1 MMKLCNSFLRKWRF
15 LLLLLLVLLVV
26 NLGHVRAS
34 EKSPPEDWQLQGM
47 LAALDDSDPDVWVAA
62 LEKMSDYDLES
73 PVEIPAQRVE
83 QIGKFLNNEDSDLR
97 AAAVKAVGEM
107 GSEAKQFI
115 PQLLQ
120 LFSDE
125 DSDVRDAAATAV
137 GEMGSEAKQFIPQ
150 LQQLLRDE
158 DSRVRDA
165 AATAVGEMG
174 SEAKQFIPQLQQLL
188 RDENSGVRSAAVRA
202 VGNLGSEAKQFIPQ
216 LLQLFSD
223 EDWRVRYV
231 VVWAVRDMGSEAKQL
246 IPQLLQLFSDQNFFV
261 RREAVEAVGKMGVEA
276 KELIPQ
282 LLQLFSD
289 EHFVV
294 RYAAVRA
301 VSSMGLEAKQL
312 IPQLQQLLRDENS
325 DVREAAATAVGEMGS
340 EAKQLIP
347 QLLQLF
353 SDDASGL
360 RRGAVRRAAAE
371 AVGKMGSEAK
381 QLIPQLQQLLRDE
394 NSDVREAAATAVGE
408 IGSEA
413 KQLIPQLQQLLRDEN
428 SDVRRAAAEAVGEI
442 GSEAKQ
448 LIPQLQQLLRD
459 ENSDV
464 REAAATAVGE
474 MGSEA
479 KQLIPELLQFFSDDQ
494 EYLVSG
500 VREAIAMAVGNME
513 KEKLNTQ
520 QILRILNVAHRNR
533 NTEAIVRFLAYFFS
547 GGESNTV
554 TLIQWLGSPKEY
566 PHENNKFDNTRK
578 EGKKVLNLF
587 AENWEATENLD
598 ELRPELERQI
608 AKVVDRVKWQPQD
621 INLLTTHYKN
631 LKDAKS
637 THADSINTKI
647 KILKGIQVFSYIWKL
662 LLLHA
667 ITWLI
672 LLSLYPK
679 SPEIQ
684 TLFWHPLI
692 RRIAGLGYV
701 GLLLTWIPFLR
712 SQLLSPFQP
721 LLIADANLDSFNPQ
735 NYFPDSNVCLKNTH
749 NLQPIKTAIAKV
761 QYPIILEGE
770 SGLGKSMFLRYW
782 AKTCK
787 NLVVYL
793 PASKCAQGAIAAIQ
807 AKVPISQ
814 TDRKFLENLIY
825 NNALE
830 ICIDGLNEVTP
841 DTRTKI
847 SYFVERHFWGHILLA
862 TQPLDWI
869 PPSATKT
876 YILQPLKRQQ
886 IRQFLQTR
894 QFTPSAETSISQSE
908 YEEAC
913 EEYLEKTFNSN
924 KQSEEERKAVRRLL
938 SNPMDLTIVAQI
950 LAQGKT
956 PDLLNLQQQ
965 QYNVMAAAYEQ
976 VNFDSFPLAEFAETA
991 YQMRLNDEINIPSEW
1006 KKELNCME
1014 NYKMVLRRQRNVEG
1028 NSGSQW
1034 YFRHDKIQE
1043 YFIVQTFIGEEN
1055 QKLEQHINDPRFRG
1069 VYLLLAT
1076 LLPYNEALLLREKLL
1091 INAAET
1097 KDHVVSD
1104 QFIQRLNSRSEL
1116 SKNGEN
1122 LNLVEIIKLLIV
1134 EKNNNIN
1141 IEVNPSIEAN
1151 PNTKVNPNT
1160 EFNPNTEVNP
1170 NIRSKSMS
1178 DSYGSKYDQR
1188 EAGRNNI
1195 VDQEQSGS
1203 LDANMVGN
1211 AESGNQV
1218 IGTQNNYGSQEKQ
1231 TLAEAAEEIQKLL
1244 KQLESN
1250 NPDATDA
1257 EKQAFVTASIPPSN
1271 RQRFVGA
1278 LQAGGKEALK
1288 ELLDNPYVNVGVAIV
1303 EGWQNPN

>member
-1 MMKLCNSFLRKWRF
+1 M
-15 LLLLLLVLLVV
+15 
-26 NLGHVRAS
+26 GHVRAS
-34 EKSPPEDWQLQGM
+34 EKSSPEDWQLQGM
-47 LAALDDSDPDVWVAA
+47 LAALDDSDPDVWVEA
-62 LEKMSDYDLES
+62 LKKMSRYDLKP
-73 PVEIPAQRVE
+73 PVEIPSERVE
-83 QIGKFLNNEDSDLR
+83 QIGKLLSNEDSDVR
-97 AAAVKAVGEM
+97 AAAATAVGNL
-107 GSEAKQFI
+107 GSEAKELIPQLQQLLKDEDSDVREAVATAVGNLGSEARELI

-120 LFSDE
+120 LLKDE
-125 DSDVRDAAATAV
+125 DSFVLEAAATAV
-137 GEMGSEAKQFIPQ
+137 GNLGSEAKELIPQLQQLLSDKNWRVRYAAALAVSNMDSEVKQFIPQ
-150 LQQLLRDE
+150 LQQLFSDDNWSTRY
-158 DSRVRDA
+158 A
-165 AATAVGEMG
+165 AATAVGNLG
-174 SEAKQFIPQLQQLL
+174 SEAQQFIPQLQQLFSDDYL
-188 RDENSGVRSAAVRA
+188 SVRYAAVIA
-202 VGNLGSEAKQFIPQ
+202 VGNLGSEAQ
-216 LLQLFSD
+216 
-223 EDWRVRYV
+223 
-231 VVWAVRDMGSEAKQL
+231 QL
-246 IPQLLQLFSDQNFFV
+246 IPQLLQLFSDNEEGV
-261 RREAVEAVGKMGVEA
+261 REAAAEAVDNMASEA
-276 KELIPQ
+276 QQLIPQ
-282 LLQLFSD
+282 LLQLLSD
-289 EHFVV
+289 KNW
-294 RYAAVRA
+294 R
-301 VSSMGLEAKQL
+301 
-312 IPQLQQLLRDENS
+312 
-325 DVREAAATAVGEMGS
+325 VREATATAVGNLGS

-353 SDDASGL
+353 SDDNSDV
-360 RRGAVRRAAAE
+360 RSAVAR
-371 AVGKMGSEAK
+371 AVGNMGSEAQQLIPQLQQLFSHEDSDVRYTAALAVGRMGSEAKELIPQLLQLFSDDNSDVRYAAVWAVDQMGSEAK
-381 QLIPQLQQLLRDE
+381 QLIPQLQQLFSDD
-394 NSDVREAAATAVGE
+394 NSSVCVAAVEAVGRM
-408 IGSEA
+408 GSEA
-413 KQLIPQLQQLLRDEN
+413 KQLIPQLQQLFSDDN
-428 SDVRRAAAEAVGEI
+428 SYVRQAAAKVVNKM
-442 GSEAKQ
+442 GSEAKKF
-448 LIPQLQQLLRD
+448 IPQLQQLLSDD
-459 ENSDV
+459 EERV
-464 REAAATAVGE
+464 REAAATAVSQIG
-474 MGSEA
+474 
-479 KQLIPELLQFFSDDQ
+479 
-494 EYLVSG
+494 
-500 VREAIAMAVGNME
+500 
-513 KEKLNTQ
+513 KLNTQ
-520 QILRILNVAHRNR
+520 QILPILNAALKSSYE
-533 NTEAIVRFLAYFFS
+533 EAGLRFIAYFVS

-554 TLIQWLGSPKEY
+554 TLIQWLGSPQEY
-566 PHENNKFDNTRK
+566 PYENNKFDNTRK
-578 EGKKVLNLF
+578 EGKKVLKLF
-587 AENWEATENLD
+587 AEIWQATETLD

-608 AKVVDRVKWQPQD
+608 AQVVDRVQWQPQD
-621 INLLTTHYKN
+621 INLLTTHYQN
-631 LKDAKS
+631 LKAAKS

-647 KILKGIQVFSYIWKL
+647 KILKGIQIFSYIWKF

-684 TLFWHPLI
+684 TLFWHPQI
-692 RRIAGLGYV
+692 RRIAGLGYI

-712 SQLLSPFQP
+712 HRLLSPFQP

-735 NYFPDSNVCLKNTH
+735 DYFPDSNVCLKNTH

-761 QYPIILEGE
+761 QSPIILEGE

-782 AKTCK
+782 AKNCK

-793 PASKCAQGAIAAIQ
+793 PASKCSQGAIAAIQ
-807 AKVPISQ
+807 AKIPISQ

-847 SYFVERHFWGHILLA
+847 SYFVERHFRGHILLA

-950 LAQGKT
+950 LAQGKN

-976 VNFDSFPLAEFAETA
+976 INFDSFPLTEFAETA

-1006 KKELNCME
+1006 KKELHCME
-1014 NYKMVLRRQRNVEG
+1014 NYKMVLRRQRHVEG

-1043 YFIVQTFIGEEN
+1043 YFIVQTFFGEGN

-1141 IEVNPSIEAN
+1141 IEVNPNIE
-1151 PNTKVNPNT
+1151 TNPNT
-1160 EFNPNTEVNP
+1160 EFNSNTRNK
-1170 NIRSKSMS
+1170 RMT
-1178 DSYGSKYDQR
+1178 DSYRAKYDLR
-1188 EAGRNNI
+1188 EATLRNL
-1195 VDQEQSGS
+1195 VEGQSESSG
-1203 LDANMVGN
+1203 NVVEN
-1211 AESGNQV
+1211 AEGGSQI

-1231 TLAEAAEEIQKLL
+1231 TLAEAADEIQKLL

-1257 EKQAFVTASIPPSN
+1257 EKQVFVTAAIPPSK

>member
-1 MMKLCNSFLRKWRF
+1 MIKLCNSFLRKWRF

-47 LAALDDSDPDVWVAA
+47 LAALDDSDPDVWVEA
-62 LEKMSDYDLES
+62 LKKMSRYDLKS
-73 PVEIPAQRVE
+73 PVEIPPDRVE
-83 QIGKFLNNEDSDLR
+83 QIGEFLSDEDSDVR
-97 AAAVKAVGEM
+97 EASAKALGEM
-107 GSEAKQFI
+107 GSEAKQFIPELLQLFSDNDSDVREAVATAVGNLGLQSKELI

-125 DSDVRDAAATAV
+125 DSFVREAAAMTV
-137 GEMGSEAKQFIPQ
+137 GNLGSQSKELIPQ
-150 LQQLLRDE
+150 LQQLLSDE
-158 DSRVRDA
+158 DSFVREAAAMTVGNLGLQSKELIPQLQQLFSDKNWRVREA
-165 AATAVGEMG
+165 AATAVG
-174 SEAKQFIPQLQQLL
+174 S
-188 RDENSGVRSAAVRA
+188 
-202 VGNLGSEAKQFIPQ
+202 LGS
-216 LLQLFSD
+216 
-223 EDWRVRYV
+223 
-231 VVWAVRDMGSEAKQL
+231 
-246 IPQLLQLFSDQNFFV
+246 
-261 RREAVEAVGKMGVEA
+261 EA

-289 EHFVV
+289 KKWRV
-294 RYAAVRA
+294 REAAATA
-301 VSSMGLEAKQL
+301 VGSLGSEAKELIPQLLQLLRDEDFDVREAAAMTVGSLGSEAKEL
-312 IPQLQQLLRDENS
+312 IPQLQQLLRDEDS
-325 DVREAAATAVGEMGS
+325 DVREAAATAVGSLGS
-340 EAKQLIP
+340 EAKELIP
-347 QLLQLF
+347 QLLQL
-353 SDDASGL
+353 
-360 RRGAVRRAAAE
+360 
-371 AVGKMGSEAK
+371 
-381 QLIPQLQQLLRDE
+381 LRDE
-394 NSDVREAAATAVGE
+394 DSDVREAAATAVGNL
-408 IGSEA
+408 GSEA
-413 KQLIPQLQQLLRDEN
+413 KELIPQLLQLLRDEDF
-428 SDVRRAAAEAVGEI
+428 DVREAAAMTVGNL
-442 GSEAKQ
+442 GSQSKE
-448 LIPQLQQLLRD
+448 LIPQLLQLLRD
-459 ENSDV
+459 EDSDV
-464 REAAATAVGE
+464 REAAATAVGNL
-474 MGSEA
+474 GSEA
-479 KQLIPELLQFFSDDQ
+479 KELISQLQQLLSDENWSVREAAATAVGSLGSETKQLIPQLLQLLSD
-494 EYLVSG
+494 EYSF
-500 VREAIAMAVGNME
+500 VRSAAATAVIQIG
-513 KEKLNTQ
+513 KLNTQ
-520 QILRILNVAHRNR
+520 QILPILNAAHKSSYE
-533 NTEAIVRFLAYFFS
+533 EAVLRFIAYFVS
-547 GGESNTV
+547 GGEYNAV
-554 TLIQWLGSPKEY
+554 TLIQWLGSPKKY
-566 PHENNKFDNTRK
+566 PYENNKFDNTRK

-587 AENWEATENLD
+587 AEIWQATETLD

-608 AKVVDRVKWQPQD
+608 AKVVDRVQWEPQD

-647 KILKGIQVFSYIWKL
+647 KILKGIQVFSYIWKF

-712 SQLLSPFQP
+712 RRLLSPFQP

-735 NYFPDSNVCLKNTH
+735 DYFPDSNVCLKNTH

-761 QYPIILEGE
+761 QSPIILEGE

-793 PASKCAQGAIAAIQ
+793 PASKCSQGAIAAIQ
-807 AKVPISQ
+807 AKIPISQ
-814 TDRKFLENLIY
+814 TDGKFLENLIY

-847 SYFVERHFWGHILLA
+847 SYFVERHFRGHILLA

-924 KQSEEERKAVRRLL
+924 QQSEEERKAVRRLL

-950 LAQGKT
+950 LAQGKN

-976 VNFDSFPLAEFAETA
+976 INFDSFPLTDFAETA

-1006 KKELNCME
+1006 KKELNSME

-1043 YFIVQTFIGEEN
+1043 YFIVQTFLGEGN
-1055 QKLEQHINDPRFRG
+1055 QKLEQHIKDPRFRG

-1141 IEVNPSIEAN
+1141 IEVNPNIE
-1151 PNTKVNPNT
+1151 TKPNT
-1160 EFNPNTEVNP
+1160 EFNPN
-1170 NIRSKSMS
+1170 IRNEKMN
-1178 DSYGSKYDQR
+1178 DSYSSKYDQR
-1188 EAGRNNI
+1188 HAERNNI
-1195 VDQEQSGS
+1195 VDQEQNRKI
-1203 LDANMVGN
+1203 DANMVGN
-1211 AESGNQV
+1211 
-1218 IGTQNNYGSQEKQ
+1218 
-1231 TLAEAAEEIQKLL
+1231 
-1244 KQLESN
+1244 
-1250 NPDATDA
+1250 
-1257 EKQAFVTASIPPSN
+1257 
-1271 RQRFVGA
+1271 FVG
-1278 LQAGGKEALK
+1278 LR
-1288 ELLDNPYVNVGVAIV
+1288 
-1303 EGWQNPN
+1303 

>member
-1 MMKLCNSFLRKWRF
+1 MMKPLNSFLRKWRF

-34 EKSPPEDWQLQGM
+34 EKSPPKDWQLQGM
-47 LAALDDSDPDVWVAA
+47 LAALDDSDPDVWLVA
-62 LEKMSDYDLES
+62 LDKLSDYDLKP
-73 PVEIPAQRVE
+73 PVEIPSERVE
-83 QIGKFLNNEDSDLR
+83 QIGKLLSYENSDVRKAAVWVVDDIGSEAKQFIPKLLQLFSDEDWDVCKVAARAVGQMGSETKHLVPKLQQLLKNKDSRVRAATAIAVGNLESEAKQFIPQLQQFLRDINWRVRFAAAEAAGEMGLEAKQFIPQLEKLLRDENSDVR
-97 AAAVKAVGEM
+97 AAAVEAVGEM
-107 GSEAKQFI
+107 GLEAKQFI

-125 DSDVRDAAATAV
+125 NFLVRKAAARAV
-137 GEMGSEAKQFIPQ
+137 GEMG
-150 LQQLLRDE
+150 L
-158 DSRVRDA
+158 
-165 AATAVGEMG
+165 
-174 SEAKQFIPQLQQLL
+174 
-188 RDENSGVRSAAVRA
+188 
-202 VGNLGSEAKQFIPQ
+202 EAKQFIPQ
-216 LLQLFSD
+216 LLQLLKNKDSS
-223 EDWRVRYV
+223 VRAAAAI
-231 VVWAVRDMGSEAKQL
+231 AVGKMGSEAKQL
-246 IPQLLQLFSDQNFFV
+246 IPQLLQLFRDGTFEV
-261 RREAVEAVGKMGVEA
+261 PYEAARAVGEMESEA

-282 LLQLFSD
+282 L
-289 EHFVV
+289 
-294 RYAAVRA
+294 
-301 VSSMGLEAKQL
+301 
-312 IPQLQQLLRDENS
+312 QQLLSDDNS
-325 DVREAAATAVGEMGS
+325 NVRAAVVWAVGEMGS
-340 EAKQLIP
+340 EAKEFIP

-353 SDDASGL
+353 RDEDWG
-360 RRGAVRRAAAE
+360 VRAAVAR

-381 QLIPQLQQLLRDE
+381 ELIPQLQQLFRDE
-394 NSDVREAAATAVGE
+394 DSFVRYTAA
-408 IGSEA
+408 
-413 KQLIPQLQQLLRDEN
+413 K
-428 SDVRRAAAEAVGEI
+428 
-442 GSEAKQ
+442 
-448 LIPQLQQLLRD
+448 
-459 ENSDV
+459 
-464 REAAATAVGE
+464 AVGE

-479 KQLIPELLQFFSDDQ
+479 KELIPQLQQLLKDEDS
-494 EYLVSG
+494 S
-500 VREAIAMAVGNME
+500 VREAAATAMGEMGR
-513 KEKLNTQ
+513 LNIQ
-520 QILRILNVAHRNR
+520 QILAILNVAHKSSYE
-533 NTEAIVRFLAYFFS
+533 EARLRFTTYFVS
-547 GGESNTV
+547 GGESKTV
-554 TLIQWLGSPKEY
+554 TLIQWLGSPEKY
-566 PHENNKFDNTRK
+566 PYENNKFDHSRK
-578 EGKKVLNLF
+578 EGKKILKLF
-587 AENWEATENLD
+587 AEIWQATETLD
-598 ELRPELERQI
+598 ELRPELETQI
-608 AKVVDRVKWQPQD
+608 AQVVDRVEWQPQD
-621 INLLTTHYKN
+621 INFLTTHYKN
-631 LKDAKS
+631 LKDANS

-647 KILKGIQVFSYIWKL
+647 KILKGIQWFSYIWKF

-667 ITWLI
+667 IIWLI
-672 LLSLYPK
+672 LLSFYPK
-679 SPEIQ
+679 SREIQ

-712 SQLLSPFQP
+712 RLLLSPFQP

-735 NYFPDSNVCLKNTH
+735 DYFPDSNVCLKNTH

-761 QYPIILEGE
+761 QSPIILEGE

-847 SYFVERHFWGHILLA
+847 SYFVERHFRGHILLA

-950 LAQGKT
+950 LAQGKN

-965 QYNVMAAAYEQ
+965 QYSVMAAAYEQ
-976 VNFDSFPLAEFAETA
+976 INFDSFPLTEFAETA

-1014 NYKMVLRRQRNVEG
+1014 NYKMVLRRQRHVEG

-1043 YFIVQTFIGEEN
+1043 YFIVQTFLGEGN

-1141 IEVNPSIEAN
+1141 IEVNPNIE
-1151 PNTKVNPNT
+1151 TNPNT
-1160 EFNPNTEVNP
+1160 EFNPNMRNEKMN
-1170 NIRSKSMS
+1170 
-1178 DSYGSKYDQR
+1178 DSYRAKYDLR
-1188 EAGRNNI
+1188 EAALRNI
-1195 VDQEQSGS
+1195 VEGQSESSG
-1203 LDANMVGN
+1203 NVVEN
-1211 AESGNQV
+1211 AEGGSQV
-1218 IGTQNNYGSQEKQ
+1218 IGTQNNYASQEKQ
-1231 TLAEAAEEIQKLL
+1231 TLAEAADEIQKLL

-1257 EKQAFVTASIPPSN
+1257 EKEAFVTACIPPNN